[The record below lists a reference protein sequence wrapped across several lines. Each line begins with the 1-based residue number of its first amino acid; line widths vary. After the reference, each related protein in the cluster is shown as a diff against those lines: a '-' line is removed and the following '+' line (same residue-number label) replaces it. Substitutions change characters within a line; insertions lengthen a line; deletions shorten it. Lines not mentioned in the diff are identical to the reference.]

1 MWLSILAAIAVA
13 VDLWISLNWYLTWP
27 HVTLVLLVIAVY
39 RLCGFD
45 SASMGLR
52 VTPLQPIRYWIR
64 ITALIAFAMFVVIL
78 ACLGLAIA
86 LHVEFTTPTIPPW
99 RVGPMFKHM
108 CLRAPLLEEPIFRL
122 ALCVPMVAAFG
133 PTRTIII
140 NGIVFATAHFL
151 WGNPGPDNFIAGYFL
166 AWAYLKSGSLLVP
179 VTLHFLGN
187 LVAFA
192 AQVAAWHYA

>member
-1 MWLSILAAIAVA
+1 MTVAAH
-13 VDLWISLNWYLTWP
+13 LWIFLHWYLTWP
-27 HVTLVLLVIAVY
+27 HVTLVLIVIAGY
-39 RLCGFD
+39 RLCDID

-52 VTPLQPIRYWIR
+52 ITPLQPIRYWIR
-64 ITALIAFAMFVVIL
+64 VTALIAFAMFVVIL
-78 ACLGLAIA
+78 VCLGFAFAVGL
-86 LHVEFTTPTIPPW
+86 EFTIPTIPPW
-99 RVGPMFKHM
+99 RADTMFKHM

-122 ALCVPMVAAFG
+122 VLCVPMTAAFG

-140 NGIVFATAHFL
+140 NGIVFAGAHFL

-192 AQVAAWHYA
+192 AQIAAWHYV